1 MAKQKKSP
9 DKKSDDWFWKTLA
22 VVGTAASV
30 AGLIISLLK

>member
-1 MAKQKKSP
+1 MNGQKKSP
-9 DKKSDDWFWKTLA
+9 DGKSDDWFWKLLA